1 MVFTEENK
9 AFCTWLQAMETYD
22 TSSPAKDGKGQD

>member
-9 AFCTWLQAMETYD
+9 AFIKILYRYGLRKLINEF
-22 TSSPAKDGKGQD
+22 PPGKG